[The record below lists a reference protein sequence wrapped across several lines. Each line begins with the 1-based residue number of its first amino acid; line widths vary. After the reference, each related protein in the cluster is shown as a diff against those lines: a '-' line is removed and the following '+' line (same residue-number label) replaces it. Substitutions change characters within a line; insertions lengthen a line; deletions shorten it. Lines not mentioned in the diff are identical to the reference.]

1 MSTQTIR
8 GNLVD
13 AINELNKLLEVCP
26 DENQCF
32 EIRIKIRELFQR
44 LDRVIIAT
52 LDSSTVEFDDAIDA
66 LQDLT
71 KEAKTAKTKLD
82 KVADVINKAAVAVGK
97 VEKLV
102 KNVTGVL
109 PLL

>member
-1 MSTQTIR
+1 MPDNTIR

-13 AINELNKLLEVCP
+13 AINEMTKLLEVCE
-26 DENQCF
+26 DSNQCF

-44 LDRVIIAT
+44 LDRVIVAS
-52 LDSSTVEFDDAIDA
+52 LDSTTPEFNEAIKA
-66 LQDLT
+66 LRSLT
-71 KEAKTAKTKLD
+71 KAAADAKSKLD
-82 KVADVINKAAVAVGK
+82 KVTDVLNKAATAIGK

-109 PLL
+109 AVL